1 MIDENDFFNKMKL
14 YIDLVLK
21 LYTFTYASSNMK
33 PVLSAAMM
41 LLVEFKCYAN

>member
-1 MIDENDFFNKMKL
+1 MVNEIYFFNNMKL

-33 PVLSAAMM
+33 PVLRAAMM
-41 LLVEFKCYAN
+41 LWVEFKCYAN